1 MTNVLDLGRWGRS
14 ESEEDIVEGKKER
27 AGEAGSEESKLSTRE
42 RIAGFRSENSGAWV
56 S

>member
-1 MTNVLDLGRWGRS
+1 MANVLDLGRWGRS
-14 ESEEDIVEGKKER
+14 ESEEDIVEGWKGR

-42 RIAGFRSENSGAWV
+42 HIAGFISESSGAWV